1 MRAERRRHRLG
12 LKALGDRKCLPRVNL
27 TLTSIALR
35 VRACVSFHAAAH
47 NLIDLPSATVGDDVD
62 DDTVDVHLVDDAVL
76 ADADAARVRG
86 ASERLGRLR
95 ERVLSFLKTLSAAR
109 SLVAMIARVTM
120 RTELGASRA
129 LPTARH
135 ARVELG
141 IRFKPVVSR
150 CLVAMIARVTMRP
163 ELGPSRALLTA
174 LHPL

>member
-1 MRAERRRHRLG
+1 MPGVIDTRYCRRRYAEAGYRPICHSVRGGHQRHGTWGQWMSPPSHPESGETAFPADGARLG
-12 LKALGDRKCLPRVNL
+12 P
-27 TLTSIALR
+27 
-35 VRACVSFHAAAH
+35 
-47 NLIDLPSATVGDDVD
+47 
-62 DDTVDVHLVDDAVL
+62 
-76 ADADAARVRG
+76 
-86 ASERLGRLR
+86 
-95 ERVLSFLKTLSAAR
+95 LSFLKTLSAAR